1 MCFLVAVPA
10 VRSSGVARLCVTC
23 VGLYSIRRS
32 NIVSKHILAFS
43 LLALLLFVAACGS
56 KTSSV
61 ETGKVI
67 KSAPIGNLTVTLTS
81 SSGQIKHGGDEFFIT
96 FKDSSGKPV
105 DVGAA
110 ALTFHMP
117 QMASMAPMNDP
128 ATLTTT
134 DTPGVYRAKANIEVA
149 GEWQAQVSYEGP
161 AGKGQTSF
169 SVTAQ

>member
-1 MCFLVAVPA
+1 M
-10 VRSSGVARLCVTC
+10 
-23 VGLYSIRRS
+23 
-32 NIVSKHILAFS
+32 SKHFL
-43 LLALLLFVAACGS
+43 ACGLFAVLIFIMACGA
-56 KTSSV
+56 KTPSV

-67 KSAPIGNLTVTLTS
+67 KSAPIGNLTVTLSS
-81 SSGQIKHGGDEFFIT
+81 SSGQIKDGGDEFFVT

-117 QMASMAPMNDP
+117 QMASMPVMNDP

-134 DTPGVYRAKANIEVA
+134 DTPGVYRAKANIEMA

-169 SVTAQ
+169 SVTAQFLS

>member
-1 MCFLVAVPA
+1 M
-10 VRSSGVARLCVTC
+10 
-23 VGLYSIRRS
+23 
-32 NIVSKHILAFS
+32 SKNVLALT
-43 LLALLLFVAACGS
+43 LLAVLMFVAACGS
-56 KTSSV
+56 KSASV
-61 ETGKVI
+61 DAGKGI
-67 KSAPIGNLTVTLTS
+67 KTAPIGNLTVTLS
-81 SSGQIKHGGDEFFIT
+81 SPSGQIKHGGDEFFVT
-96 FKDSSGKPV
+96 FKDQSGKPV

-134 DTPGVYRAKANIEVA
+134 ETPGVYRAKANIETA

>member
-1 MCFLVAVPA
+1 MFKYV
-10 VRSSGVARLCVTC
+10 
-23 VGLYSIRRS
+23 
-32 NIVSKHILAFS
+32 LAFS
-43 LLALLLFVAACGS
+43 LLALLFLVAACGS
-56 KTSSV
+56 KRFSV
-61 ETGKVI
+61 DTGKVI
-67 KSAPIGNLTVTLTS
+67 KSAPIENLTVTLSS

-117 QMASMAPMNDP
+117 QMASMAAMNDP

-134 DTPGVYRAKANIEVA
+134 DTPGVYRARANVETA
-149 GEWQAQVSYEGP
+149 GEWRTQVSYEGP

-169 SVTAQ
+169 SVTTQ

>member
-1 MCFLVAVPA
+1 M
-10 VRSSGVARLCVTC
+10 
-23 VGLYSIRRS
+23 
-32 NIVSKHILAFS
+32 SKKLLAFS
-43 LLALLLFVAACGS
+43 LLAVLVFFAACGS

-61 ETGKVI
+61 DTGKVI
-67 KSAPIGNLTVTLTS
+67 KSAPIGNLTVTLSS

-117 QMASMAPMNDP
+117 QMASMAAMNDA

-134 DTPGVYRAKANIEVA
+134 DTPGVYRAKANIETA
-149 GEWQAQVSYEGP
+149 GEWQTQVSYEGA

-169 SVTAQ
+169 SVTAR

>member
-1 MCFLVAVPA
+1 M
-10 VRSSGVARLCVTC
+10 
-23 VGLYSIRRS
+23 YK
-32 NIVSKHILAFS
+32 NILAFS
-43 LLALLLFVAACGS
+43 LLAVLLFIAACGS

-61 ETGKVI
+61 DTGKLI
-67 KSAPIGNLTVTLTS
+67 KSAPVGNLTVTLSS
-81 SSGQIKHGGDEFFIT
+81 SSGQIKHGGDEFFVT

-105 DVGAA
+105 DVAA
-110 ALTFHMP
+110 SLTFHMP
-117 QMASMAPMNDP
+117 QMASMAAMNDP

-161 AGKGQTSF
+161 AGKGKTSF

>member
-1 MCFLVAVPA
+1 M
-10 VRSSGVARLCVTC
+10 
-23 VGLYSIRRS
+23 
-32 NIVSKHILAFS
+32 SKHTLAFS
-43 LLALLLFVAACGS
+43 LLAALLLFIAACGA
-56 KTSSV
+56 KSSS
-61 ETGKVI
+61 TDAGKVI
-67 KSAPIGNLTVTLTS
+67 KSAPIGNLTVSLSS

-110 ALTFHMP
+110 ALRFHMP
-117 QMASMAPMNDP
+117 QMGSMAEMNDS

-134 DTPGVYRAKANIEVA
+134 DTPGIYRAKANIEVA
-149 GEWQAQVSYEGP
+149 GEWQARVSYEGP

>member
-1 MCFLVAVPA
+1 M
-10 VRSSGVARLCVTC
+10 
-23 VGLYSIRRS
+23 
-32 NIVSKHILAFS
+32 SKSILAFS
-43 LLALLLFVAACGS
+43 LLGLLVLNAACGS

-67 KSAPIGNLTVTLTS
+67 KSAPVGSLTVELSS

-117 QMASMAPMNDP
+117 QMASMAAMNDT

-134 DTPGVYRAKANIEVA
+134 NTPGVYRAKANIEVA
-149 GEWQAQVSYEGP
+149 GEWQTQVSYEGP

>member
-1 MCFLVAVPA
+1 M
-10 VRSSGVARLCVTC
+10 SK
-23 VGLYSIRRS
+23 SI
-32 NIVSKHILAFS
+32 IALS

-56 KTSSV
+56 RTSSV
-61 ETGKVI
+61 DTGKVI
-67 KSAPIGNLTVTLTS
+67 KSAPVGNLTVALSS
-81 SSGQIKHGGDEFFIT
+81 SSGQIKHGGDEFLVT

-117 QMASMAPMNDP
+117 QMASMPVMNDP

-134 DTPGVYRAKANIEVA
+134 DAPGVYRANANIEVA
-149 GEWQAQVSYEGP
+149 GEWQTQVFFEGP
-161 AGKGQTSF
+161 AGKGQSSF

>member
-1 MCFLVAVPA
+1 M
-10 VRSSGVARLCVTC
+10 R
-23 VGLYSIRRS
+23 VGLCFIRRS
-32 NIVSKHILAFS
+32 KIMSKFILVFS
-43 LLALLLFVAACGS
+43 LLALLLLVAACGS

-61 ETGKVI
+61 DTGKVI
-67 KSAPIGNLTVTLTS
+67 KTAPIGNLTVTLS
-81 SSGQIKHGGDEFFIT
+81 SPSGQIKHGRDEFFIT
-96 FKDSSGKPV
+96 FKDSSNKPV

-117 QMASMAPMNDP
+117 QMASMPVMNDP

-134 DTPGVYRAKANIEVA
+134 DTPGVYRAKSNIEMA

>member
-1 MCFLVAVPA
+1 MSKYTLV
-10 VRSSGVARLCVTC
+10 
-23 VGLYSIRRS
+23 
-32 NIVSKHILAFS
+32 FS
-43 LLALLLFVAACGS
+43 LLVVVVFVAACGS

-61 ETGKVI
+61 DTGKVI
-67 KSAPIGNLTVTLTS
+67 KSAPIGSLTVTLSS

-117 QMASMAPMNDP
+117 QMGSMAQMNDH
-128 ATLTTT
+128 AALTTT
-134 DTPGVYRAKANIEVA
+134 DTSGIYRAKAAIGMA
-149 GEWQAQVSYEGP
+149 GEWQAQVSFEGP

>member
-1 MCFLVAVPA
+1 M
-10 VRSSGVARLCVTC
+10 
-23 VGLYSIRRS
+23 
-32 NIVSKHILAFS
+32 SKYVLAFS
-43 LLALLLFVAACGS
+43 LLALLLLVVACGS
-56 KTSSV
+56 KSATV
-61 ETGKVI
+61 DAGKVI
-67 KSAPIGNLTVTLTS
+67 KSAPIGNLTVTLSS

-117 QMASMAPMNDP
+117 QMGSMQAMNDS

-134 DTPGVYRAKANIEVA
+134 DTPGVYRAKANVETA

-161 AGKGQTSF
+161 AGKGQTS
-169 SVTAQ
+169 SR

>member
-1 MCFLVAVPA
+1 MSKLILAFTLFAVLLFFA
-10 VRSSGVARLCVTC
+10 ACGAKSSGVDA
-23 VGLYSIRRS
+23 
-32 NIVSKHILAFS
+32 
-43 LLALLLFVAACGS
+43 
-56 KTSSV
+56 
-61 ETGKVI
+61 GKVI
-67 KSAPIGNLTVTLTS
+67 KSAPIGNLTVTLSS
-81 SSGQIKHGGDEFFIT
+81 SSGQVKHGGDEFFVT

-117 QMASMAPMNDP
+117 QMGSMAPMNDP

-134 DTPGVYRAKANIEVA
+134 DMPGVYRAKSSIEA
-149 GEWQAQVSYEGP
+149 GGEWQAQVSYEGP

>member
-1 MCFLVAVPA
+1 M
-10 VRSSGVARLCVTC
+10 
-23 VGLYSIRRS
+23 
-32 NIVSKHILAFS
+32 SKCILTFS
-43 LLALLLFVAACGS
+43 LLALLSLVASCGS
-56 KTSSV
+56 KSATV
-61 ETGKVI
+61 DAGKVI
-67 KSAPIGNLTVTLTS
+67 KSAPIGNLTVTLST
-81 SSGQIKHGGDEFFIT
+81 SSGQFKHGGDEFFLT

-117 QMASMAPMNDP
+117 QMGSMPAMNDS

-134 DTPGVYRAKANIEVA
+134 DTPGVYSATASIETA
-149 GEWQAQVSYEGP
+149 GEWQAQVSFEGP

>member
-1 MCFLVAVPA
+1 M
-10 VRSSGVARLCVTC
+10 
-23 VGLYSIRRS
+23 
-32 NIVSKHILAFS
+32 SKYILAFS
-43 LLALLLFVAACGS
+43 LLAVLLIVTGCAS
-56 KTSSV
+56 KASSLD
-61 ETGKVI
+61 TGKVI
-67 KSAPIGNLTVTLTS
+67 KSAPVRNLTVTLSS
-81 SSGQIKHGGDEFFIT
+81 SSGQLKHGGDEFFVT
-96 FKDSSGKPV
+96 FKDSSGKPM

-128 ATLTTT
+128 TTFTTT

>member
-1 MCFLVAVPA
+1 M
-10 VRSSGVARLCVTC
+10 
-23 VGLYSIRRS
+23 
-32 NIVSKHILAFS
+32 SKYILAFG
-43 LLALLLFVAACGS
+43 LLTVLIFIAACGA

-61 ETGKVI
+61 DTGQVI
-67 KSAPIGNLTVTLTS
+67 KSGPIGTLTVTLSS
-81 SSGQIKHGGDEFFIT
+81 SSGQIKHGGDEFFVT

-117 QMASMAPMNDP
+117 QMASMPVMNDP

-134 DTPGVYRAKANIEVA
+134 DTPGIYRAKANIEMA
-149 GEWQAQVSYEGP
+149 GEWQAQVTYEGP

>member
-1 MCFLVAVPA
+1 M
-10 VRSSGVARLCVTC
+10 
-23 VGLYSIRRS
+23 
-32 NIVSKHILAFS
+32 SKHILAFTLLS
-43 LLALLLFVAACGS
+43 LLFSVAACGS
-56 KTSSV
+56 KSPSV
-61 ETGKVI
+61 DTGKVI
-67 KSAPIGNLTVTLTS
+67 KSAPVGNLTVTLS
-81 SSGQIKHGGDEFFIT
+81 SSFGQLKHGGDEFFIT

-117 QMASMAPMNDP
+117 QMASMAAMNDT

-134 DTPGVYRAKANIEVA
+134 DTPGVYRAKANIQMA
-149 GEWQAQVSYEGP
+149 GECQAQVSFEGP

>member
-1 MCFLVAVPA
+1 M
-10 VRSSGVARLCVTC
+10 
-23 VGLYSIRRS
+23 
-32 NIVSKHILAFS
+32 SKYILAFN
-43 LLALLLFVAACGS
+43 LFALLLFVAACGA
-56 KTSSV
+56 KSSS
-61 ETGKVI
+61 TDAGKVI
-67 KSAPIGNLTVTLTS
+67 KSAPIGNLTVSLSS
-81 SSGQIKHGGDEFFIT
+81 SSGQIKHGADEFFIT

-110 ALTFHMP
+110 ALRFHMP
-117 QMASMAPMNDP
+117 QMGSMAEMNDS

-134 DTPGVYRAKANIEVA
+134 DTPGIYRAKANIEVA